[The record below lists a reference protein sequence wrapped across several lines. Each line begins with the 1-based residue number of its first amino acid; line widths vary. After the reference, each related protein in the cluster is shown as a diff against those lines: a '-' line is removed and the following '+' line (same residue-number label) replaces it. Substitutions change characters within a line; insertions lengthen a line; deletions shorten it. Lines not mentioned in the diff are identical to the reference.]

1 MNTASNFRN
10 KTVATL
16 LAGLGGTFGLH
27 RFYLMGARRGLPWL
41 YVAFCWTLIPMF
53 AGFIEALTFAL
64 KPDAQWDAQW
74 NAESGRTSDS
84 GWFVI
89 LVAVLI
95 FFGGATLLMTLIAFG
110 IGRYVGS
117 GESFLSALPSLIG

>member
-1 MNTASNFRN
+1 MNSPSTFKS

-16 LAGLGGTFGLH
+16 LAGLGGTLGLH
-27 RFYLMGARRGLPWL
+27 RFYLMGARRWQPWL
-41 YVAFCWTLIPMF
+41 YVACCWTLIPMF
-53 AGFIEALTFAL
+53 SGFIEALTFAL
-64 KPDAQWDAQW
+64 KPDAQWDARW
-74 NAESGRTSDS
+74 NADAGRTSDS

-89 LVAVLI
+89 FVAVLI

-117 GESFLSALPSLIG
+117 GESFLSMLTSTMV